1 MEGTER
7 NLIKWLIILGSPL
20 LSIITFLITYYVD
33 PLDFNSHSPL
43 AAVPATLFS
52 IIILIIGQNI
62 STHFEIRN
70 TSEYSDRIYKA
81 VKDYL
86 HVTSVGS
93 PERALEYI
101 SSRMV
106 SLREVKNT
114 SLNTEF
120 ESDRSDEKL
129 YNTETYFDMS
139 KQIGLLT
146 SKKLIWKDICDNMGI
161 VRQRYIDSIAK
172 TNSKG
177 KKHNYKYRIIS
188 HNEPQINFIILE
200 YMDGV
205 KEVLFNWDF
214 RGLGQDPTVL
224 LSRDN
229 KIIEMFYLHFNNLWG
244 QASPDHDKTATK
256 STS

>member
-1 MEGTER
+1 MKVPER
-7 NLIKWLIILGSPL
+7 NVVKWIIILGGPF
-20 LSIITFLITYYVD
+20 LSIVTFLVTYYVN
-33 PLDFNSHSPL
+33 PLDFNIHSPL
-43 AAVPATLFS
+43 SAIPATLFS
-52 IIILIIGQNI
+52 IIVLLIGQNI

-93 PERALEYI
+93 PERAIEYI
-101 SSRMV
+101 NSRMP

-114 SLNTEF
+114 SLNTKF
-120 ESDRSDEKL
+120 ETDRSTEKL
-129 YNTETYFDMS
+129 YDTDIYFDLS
-139 KQIGLLT
+139 KQIGMLT
-146 SKKLIWKDICDNMGI
+146 NRNLIWKDICDNLGI
-161 VRQRYIDSIAK
+161 SRQRHINSIAQAHSR
-172 TNSKG
+172 N

-188 HNEPQINFIILE
+188 HDEPQINFIILE
-200 YMDGV
+200 YKDGV

-224 LSRDN
+224 LSRDD
-229 KIIEMFYLHFNNLWG
+229 KIIEMFYLHFNNLWRK
-244 QASPDHDKTATK
+244 ASPDHDNTATK